1 MVVAAVQPR
10 PGYSVSAAGKE
21 NKCPQ
26 GTYNT
31 AAAGQKNCVSCPAGF
46 TTLAEGTATAA
57 CFVRPG
63 WQLDAKSKQP
73 RPCDKG
79 SWSPGGSPKD
89 PSGSCI
95 KCAAGFTTQT
105 DESTKATD
113 CEVCLEGR
121 GGPSCALCPSGSF
134 SADGGKRSPCSACQP
149 GQTSPRGATNPAQ
162 CFAAMMPADQDYFP
176 LSEDKLWKGVA
187 AQSAEACAAACA
199 ANTGEGSGPPACIMY
214 RWSDAAGCQ
223 QLQEQQP
230 LPDSSL
236 LGFKV
241 LQGTDYAIYRVP
253 ASTTA
258 GEQVGSQEAK
268 TLQECVAAC
277 DALNTCE
284 VFSFPGFKA
293 AGACRMFSS
302 VLESEYQSM
311 VHVSGAHLFYGRT
324 RARLEG

>member
-1 MVVAAVQPR
+1 MLGCTRLAVNKRAALTSGVCFASKCCSRCCCGR
-10 PGYSVSAAGKE
+10 PGAVL
-21 NKCPQ
+21 
-26 GTYNT
+26 
-31 AAAGQKNCVSCPAGF
+31 PA
-46 TTLAEGTATAA
+46 
-57 CFVRPG
+57 
-63 WQLDAKSKQP
+63 S
-73 RPCDKG
+73 
-79 SWSPGGSPKD
+79 
-89 PSGSCI
+89 
-95 KCAAGFTTQT
+95 
-105 DESTKATD
+105 
-113 CEVCLEGR
+113 
-121 GGPSCALCPSGSF
+121 
-134 SADGGKRSPCSACQP
+134 
-149 GQTSPRGATNPAQ
+149 
-162 CFAAMMPADQDYFP
+162 
-176 LSEDKLWKGVA
+176 
-187 AQSAEACAAACA
+187 
-199 ANTGEGSGPPACIMY
+199 